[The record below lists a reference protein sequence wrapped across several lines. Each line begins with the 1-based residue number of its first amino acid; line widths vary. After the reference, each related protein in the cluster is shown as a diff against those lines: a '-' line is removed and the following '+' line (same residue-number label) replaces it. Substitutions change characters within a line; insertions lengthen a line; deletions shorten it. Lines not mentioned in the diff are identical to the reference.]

1 MNLFDF
7 DPTSLVQPEDSS
19 SKQSGNPIIYNTNPS
34 RSNAEDGHYRST
46 IKVIFNPFSFK
57 DSVVERQSYSIT
69 DEKNNP
75 HSLEGIKILSIH
87 EYTYQEGELVV
98 VTASG
103 IHYQDIERLLKEKNI
118 FAYCPLNI
126 QAISDS

>member
-1 MNLFDF
+1 MIRKVRLI
-7 DPTSLVQPEDSS
+7 LV
-19 SKQSGNPIIYNTNPS
+19 
-34 RSNAEDGHYRST
+34 
-46 IKVIFNPFSFK
+46 
-57 DSVVERQSYSIT
+57 T

-118 FAYCPLNI
+118 FTYCQLNI